1 MFRQILQVSGI
12 LVILCG
18 SHVLAQTGD
27 GGQPGATMRIGQG
40 ARALAMG
47 SAFTAIADD
56 ASAIFFNPAGLAQ
69 IRKAGVAFAWRAMPL
84 LDRKQGYAS
93 IAIPLREEATLGLAW
108 VHSGVGDIVTRSG
121 TGEAGEELSF
131 SESFL
136 SLAFAKQFGRVL
148 SVGGN
153 LHYVHQSLL
162 DVTANTVG
170 LSVGIHTRF
179 DRLSRRPYPD
189 FLQRLTI
196 AASVQHLGMTMRYD
210 SGDYYT
216 IRGLG
221 NGVTTAE
228 QYPFVGRGALSYRLL
243 GDRSLIVSVE
253 GTHVQHQHIRG
264 YAGAEWTPD
273 PRIMIRAGMAQTDP
287 TFGIGIRQPWGNS
300 RISLDYA
307 FITSPVGESAD
318 HVLALGIGF

>member
-1 MFRQILQVSGI
+1 MFRQIFSVSCI
-12 LVILCG
+12 LLLWCG
-18 SHVLAQTGD
+18 SNVFAQTGD

-69 IRKAGVAFAWRAMPL
+69 IRNAGVAFAWRSMPL

-93 IAIPLREEATLGLAW
+93 IAIPLREDATIGLSW
-108 VHSGVGDIVTRSG
+108 VYSGVGNIVERSSR
-121 TGEAGEELSF
+121 GEAGDSLSF
-131 SESFL
+131 SESFM
-136 SLAFAKQFGRVL
+136 SLAFAKKFGRVL

-153 LHYVHQSLL
+153 LHYVHQSLIG
-162 DVTANTVG
+162 VTANTVG
-170 LSVGIHTRF
+170 LTVGIHTRF
-179 DRLSRRPYPD
+179 DRLARRPYPD
-189 FLQRLTI
+189 FLQRITMAVSI
-196 AASVQHLGMTMRYD
+196 QHMGMTMRYD
-210 SGDYYT
+210 SGKYYKD
-216 IRGLG
+216 RGLG
-221 NGVTTAE
+221 NGVTTSE
-228 QYPFVGRGALSYRLL
+228 EYPFVGRGAMSFRLL

-253 GTHVQHQHIRG
+253 ATRVQHQHIRG

-273 PRIMIRAGMAQTDP
+273 PKFMIRAGMAQTDP

>member
-1 MFRQILQVSGI
+1 MFRQILSVSCI
-12 LVILCG
+12 LVVLCG
-18 SHVLAQTGD
+18 SLAFAQVGD

-56 ASAIFFNPAGLAQ
+56 ASAIFYNPAGLAQ
-69 IRKAGVAFAWRAMPL
+69 IRKAGVAFAWRSMPL

-93 IAIPLREEATLGLAW
+93 IAIPLREEATIGLAW
-108 VHSGVGDIVTRSG
+108 VYSGVGDILERSAR
-121 TGEAGEELSF
+121 GEVGESLNF

-136 SLAFAKQFGRVL
+136 TLAFAKQFGRVL

-153 LHYVHQSLL
+153 LHYVHQSLIG
-162 DVTANTVG
+162 VPANTVG
-170 LSVGIHTRF
+170 LTMGIHTRF
-179 DRLSRRPYPD
+179 DRLARRPYPE
-189 FLQRLTI
+189 FLQRLTMAI
-196 AASVQHLGMTMRYD
+196 SVQHMGMTMRYD
-210 SGDYYT
+210 SGKYYRD
-216 IRGLG
+216 RGLG

-228 QYPFVGRGALSYRLL
+228 QYPIVGRGALSYRFLS
-243 GDRSLIVSVE
+243 DRSLIVSVE
-253 GTHVQHQHIRG
+253 ATRVQHQHLRG

-287 TFGIGIRQPWGNS
+287 TFGIGIRQPWGGS